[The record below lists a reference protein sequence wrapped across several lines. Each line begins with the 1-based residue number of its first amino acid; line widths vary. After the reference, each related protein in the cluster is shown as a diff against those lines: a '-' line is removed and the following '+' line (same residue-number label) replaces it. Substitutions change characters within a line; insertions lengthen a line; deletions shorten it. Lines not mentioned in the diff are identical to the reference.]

1 MIHETHRVYG
11 KVKELPID
19 ALRQAFSCLSY
30 VKLALLFGSRASVNE
45 LQVHGQSD
53 YDFAV
58 LLDKSQDCDWGHL
71 AKVRTDLGTLLPL
84 PDEDFDVVDL
94 QIANAPLL
102 KGIQAQ
108 YVVLNGDVDELRCLF
123 KQHEIS
129 MVKTAECEKEIL
141 DTLCAQLMS
150 NGALSKIELR
160 AARASLQILIEN
172 SIGKARRI
180 LKHYDCPLVPSRGRD
195 AFSIMYDAGL
205 INDEHY
211 QDLMQAV
218 GFRNAM
224 IHDYM
229 NFDESILINI
239 VREQKYGSIYHFLI
253 QQPNYR
259 AVQISRIENFSL

>member
-1 MIHETHRVYG
+1 MIHESRRVYG

-19 ALRQAFSCLSY
+19 TLRQAFSCLSY
-30 VKLALLFGSRASVNE
+30 VKLALLFGSRASVNG
-45 LQVHGQSD
+45 LQVHSQSD

-71 AKVRTDLGTLLPL
+71 AKVRTDLGTLLSL

-94 QIANAPLL
+94 QIAHATLIT
-102 KGIQAQ
+102 GIQAQ
-108 YVVLNGDVDELRCLF
+108 YVVLKGGVDELRCLF
-123 KQHEIS
+123 KQRENSTI
-129 MVKTAECEKEIL
+129 KTTECEKEIL
-141 DTLCAQLMS
+141 DTLCDQLMYV
-150 NGALSKIELR
+150 GTLEKIELR
-160 AARASLQILIEN
+160 AASASLQILIEN

-229 NFDESILINI
+229 NFDESILLNI
-239 VREQKYGSIYHFLI
+239 VREQKYGSIYQFLI
-253 QQPNYR
+253 QQPNYT
-259 AVQISRIENFSL
+259 AVQKSRIVNFNF